1 MWNESKSIELSKI
14 CVILFMVLQV
24 ICMIFAPMLVSRL
37 IYMSVPARAAGNSL
51 FLITIYTGSIPAGF
65 LLAYLYILLHRIS
78 KGHVFIKENV
88 TCLRYISWC
97 CFAGA
102 VICTASI
109 YYYLP
114 WFAISIAAAF
124 VGLIV
129 RVVKNVISKAVSLQ
143 DESDLTI

>member
-1 MWNESKSIELSKI
+1 MWNENKSIELSKI
-14 CVILFMVLQV
+14 CVVLFMALQL
-24 ICMIFAPMLVSRL
+24 ICMIFAPILVSRL
-37 IYMSVPARAAGNSL
+37 IFMSAPARTAGETL
-51 FLITIYTGSIPAGF
+51 FLITIYIGSVPAGI
-65 LLAYLYILLHRIS
+65 LLTYLYILLHRIS
-78 KGHVFIKENV
+78 KGHVFIKENT

-102 VICTASI
+102 VICLVSV

-114 WFAISIAAAF
+114 WFAIAIAAAF

-143 DESDLTI
+143 DDSDLTI